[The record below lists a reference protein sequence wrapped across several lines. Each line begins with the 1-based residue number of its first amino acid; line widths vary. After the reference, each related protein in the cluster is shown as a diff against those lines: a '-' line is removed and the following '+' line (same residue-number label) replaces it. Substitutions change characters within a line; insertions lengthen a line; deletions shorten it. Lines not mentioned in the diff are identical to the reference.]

1 MNFSYYEE
9 LAKTTNTVT
18 VDNTWSQG
26 RSVFGGLAA
35 AMVLTYIETQTGLK
49 DCDLRTVNVHF
60 CGAAV
65 EGEACELKYKVLSE
79 GRSVI
84 QIEGQLLQD
93 GAIKTQIIACF
104 SRARLSGVNLTPAPL
119 VFTNS
124 PEDGIKLP
132 FIKGVAP
139 GFIETPMTDEL
150 TDEQKQKLL
159 GNVPAGRLGSSQ
171 EVAAAVSFLASE
183 EAAYMTGATLHVN
196 GGMAML

>member
-1 MNFSYYEE
+1 MQVHLVDGTYE
-9 LAKTTNTVT
+9 LYR
-18 VDNTWSQG
+18 QH
-26 RSVFGGLAA
+26 FGQATRHSDPPPFAGTIG
-35 AMVLTYIETQTGLK
+35 VLTSTI
-49 DCDLRTVNVHF
+49 
-60 CGAAV
+60 
-65 EGEACELKYKVLSE
+65 
-79 GRSVI
+79 
-84 QIEGQLLQD
+84 QLLQD